1 MDMKKTAVAFAVAGL
16 VVAPVASKAEA
27 EVYASIRNHVTLQAS
42 NTADSTVPDGEDTVA
57 GQFVVGDATSRF
69 GLRFTEE
76 AEDGTKYYGRYEF
89 GTGNPLKNRL
99 SYAGADFGTHQV
111 TIGEQWS
118 AWYNYANGTWG
129 WLDGRYPLYAP
140 TYRHKAVNWLGEFGA
155 VNVTVDLVAGEA
167 TSALFDE
174 LQVGAS
180 YDLGDIDLQFAM
192 RIIQGVDEA
201 TLDGG
206 QGAGNNI
213 GLGLKWAVS
222 DGYGLQFNMHISG
235 GSNEGSLAL
244 DDSGAEIGGELAS
257 LSFAEGYTQLGVLAT
272 LDGLMDG
279 LWVGLGIVTY
289 AEANVTSLTE
299 SPSGEVVD
307 VAGRTRITGGWSKGI
322 SENASFFA
330 EVVLDTTGED
340 HPSGAQ
346 GYTNLSAG
354 WIMNF

>member
-57 GQFVVGDATSRF
+57 GQFVVGDAYSRF

-89 GTGNPLKNRL
+89 GTAGNVGTRL

-111 TIGEQWS
+111 TIGQQWS

-140 TYRHKAVNWLGEFGA
+140 TYRHNAVNWLGEFGA
-155 VNVTVDLVAGEA
+155 INVTVDLVAGEA

-180 YDLGDIDLQFAM
+180 YDLGDFDLQFAM

-201 TLDGG
+201 TANGG
-206 QGAGNNI
+206 QNAGNNI

-235 GSNEGSLAL
+235 GTNQLNTEVQAGL
-244 DDSGAEIGGELAS
+244 DGTGAVIADTS
-257 LSFAEGYTQLGVLAT
+257 LSYSQGYTQLGVLAT

-279 LWVGLGIVTY
+279 LWVGIGIANFSDAKSGTLG
-289 AEANVTSLTE
+289 
-299 SPSGEVVD
+299 GDD
-307 VAGRTRITGGWSKGI
+307 VAVDGRTRITGGWSKGI
-322 SENASFFA
+322 SENASLFA
-330 EVVLDTTGED
+330 EVVLDTTPED
-340 HPSGAQ
+340 HISGAQ